1 MAGSFF
7 ALFDDIASVLDDI
20 ATMTKVAT
28 RKTAGILGDDLAVN
42 ANQVSG
48 LAAERELPVVWAV
61 TKGSLLNKVILVPL
75 ALLLSAFFPAA
86 IDYVLLIGG
95 AYLCFEGAEKVW
107 EWLFH
112 RKEKAARQE
121 ERLAAVVADVD
132 LLALEKEKIRGAIR
146 TDFILS
152 AEIVVIA
159 LGALTEMTQ
168 SFMELVFAL
177 SFIALLLTFGV
188 YGLVA
193 LIVKMDDIGAR
204 WTQGEQGVL
213 HTIGRGLLWVAP
225 KILRSLSL
233 IGTIAMLAVGGTI
246 WAEHL
251 PPLTAYLHPLI
262 ESIQHSIGGIGVYV
276 FEILVGL
283 IVGLIVLAC
292 VAPFHGKKKPAH

>member
-48 LAAERELPVVWAV
+48 LAADRELPVVWAV

-75 ALLLSAFFPAA
+75 ALLLSAFFSAA

-95 AYLCFEGAEKVW
+95 AYLCFEGAE
-107 EWLFH
+107 
-112 RKEKAARQE
+112 E
-121 ERLAAVVADVD
+121 ERLAAVAADVD

-168 SFMELVFAL
+168 SFMELVFSL

-193 LIVKMDDIGAR
+193 LIVKMDDIGAK
-204 WTQGEQGVL
+204 WTQGEQGIL
-213 HTIGRGLLWVAP
+213 HTIGRGLLWIAP
-225 KILRSLSL
+225 KILRSLSV

-262 ESIQHSIGGIGVYV
+262 ENIQHSVGGIGV
-276 FEILVGL
+276 
-283 IVGLIVLAC
+283 
-292 VAPFHGKKKPAH
+292 

>member
-7 ALFDDIASVLDDI
+7 ALFDDIAAVLDDI

-48 LAAERELPVVWAV
+48 LAAQRELPVVWAV
-61 TKGSLLNKVILVPL
+61 TKGSLINKAILVPL
-75 ALLLSAFFPAA
+75 ALLLSAFLPAA

-95 AYLCFEGAEKVW
+95 AYLCFEGAEKIW
-107 EWLFH
+107 HWLFH
-112 RKEKAARQE
+112 RHDVSAAQHKAA
-121 ERLAAVVADVD
+121 LAADVD
-132 LLALEKEKIRGAIR
+132 LVALEKEKIRGAVR

-159 LGALTEMTQ
+159 LGALAEMGKPFIEQ
-168 SFMELVFAL
+168 VFAL
-177 SFIALLLTFGV
+177 SFIAVFLTFGV

-193 LIVKMDDIGAR
+193 LIVKMDDIGAK
-204 WTQGEQGVL
+204 WVAQSQGILQL
-213 HTIGRGLLWVAP
+213 LGRGLLWVAP
-225 KILRSLSL
+225 KMLRALSV

-251 PPLTAYLHPLI
+251 PPLTAILHPVLEQI
-262 ESIQHSIGGIGVYV
+262 EHKIGGIGVYAA
-276 FEILVGL
+276 EILLGLVVGL
-283 IVGLIVLAC
+283 AVMAI
-292 VAPFHGKKKPAH
+292 VAPFHKKGDEKAAH

>member
-61 TKGSLLNKVILVPL
+61 TKGSLINKVILVPL

-95 AYLCFEGAEKVW
+95 AYLCFEGAEKIW
-107 EWLFH
+107 HWLFH
-112 RKEKAARQE
+112 RKETAVHQE
-121 ERLAAVVADVD
+121 EHLAALAQEVD
-132 LLALEKEKIRGAIR
+132 LVALEKEKIRGAIR

-159 LGALTEMTQ
+159 LGALAEMNK
-168 SFMELVFAL
+168 SFIELVFAL
-177 SFIALLLTFGV
+177 SVIALALTFGV

-193 LIVKMDDIGAR
+193 LIVKLDDIGAR
-204 WTQGEQGVL
+204 WVDKSQRFL
-213 HTIGRGLLWVAP
+213 HLLGRGLLWIAP
-225 KILRSLSL
+225 KILRSLSV

-251 PPLTAYLHPLI
+251 PPLTAKLHPMI
-262 ESIQHSIGGIGVYV
+262 ETVQHHMGSLGVYGLEIGVG
-276 FEILVGL
+276 LV
-283 IVGLIVLAC
+283 VGLIVLAC
-292 VAPFHGKKKPAH
+292 VAPFHAKKKPAH